1 MRYLGYSIRGAK
13 LLGLLKATV
22 VALLACSSVV
32 AQAENNKSSSEF
44 EGISVTG
51 GNEQPRVLYI
61 IPWQPPAYQ
70 KRAQHPPN
78 IELSGILEPI
88 EPAFHNEDY
97 HFRKKLQVKVQAL
110 NGRK

>member
-1 MRYLGYSIRGAK
+1 MRGVGDLFKMIK
-13 LLGLLKATV
+13 
-22 VALLACSSVV
+22 SSVPV
-32 AQAENNKSSSEF
+32 SVLLLISMTCFALNVQAEKVKQSSEF

-51 GNEQPRVLYI
+51 GNEQPQVLYI

-78 IELSGILEPI
+78 IELSGIIKPI